1 MKTLYFES
9 GEVVFEAGSP
19 SDSAYLVE
27 KGKFEVSRL
36 CNGQK
41 QVIGILKEKD
51 IFGEMGI
58 IDNQPRSATV
68 TAMEKSK
75 VSLITQECF
84 HSMEMTN
91 PEALMP
97 LLRVVSARIR
107 DSLKLLNPQNPP
119 TWTFKQFQDRQKP
132 STQLFT
138 MSYISYKIYLD
149 SGSSLFP

>member
-19 SDSAYLVE
+19 SDFAYLVE
-27 KGKFEVSRL
+27 EGKFEVSRL

-97 LLRVVSARIR
+97 LLRVLSARIR

-119 TWTFKQFQDRQKP
+119 T
-132 STQLFT
+132 
-138 MSYISYKIYLD
+138 
-149 SGSSLFP
+149 

>member
-27 KGKFEVSRL
+27 KAKFKVSRL

-58 IDNQPRSATV
+58 IDGQPRSANRYRPG
-68 TAMEKSK
+68 KKQSIP
-75 VSLITQECF
+75 ITQECF
-84 HSMEMTN
+84 HSMKTTN

-97 LLRVVSARIR
+97 LLRVLSARIR
-107 DSLKLLNPQNPP
+107 DSFKLLNPQNPP
-119 TWTFKQFQDRQKP
+119 T
-132 STQLFT
+132 
-138 MSYISYKIYLD
+138 
-149 SGSSLFP
+149 

>member
-9 GEVVFEAGSP
+9 GEVVFEAGSL
-19 SDSAYLVE
+19 SDYAYLIE
-27 KGKFEVSRL
+27 EGKFEVSRL

-58 IDNQPRSATV
+58 IDSQPRSATA
-68 TAMEKSK
+68 TALEKSK

-84 HSMEMTN
+84 HSMKTTT

-97 LLRVVSARIR
+97 LLRVLSARIR
-107 DSLKLLNPQNPP
+107 DSFKLLNTQNP
-119 TWTFKQFQDRQKP
+119 
-132 STQLFT
+132 S
-138 MSYISYKIYLD
+138 I
-149 SGSSLFP
+149 

>member
-75 VSLITQECF
+75 VSLVTQECF

-97 LLRVVSARIR
+97 LLRVLSARIR
-107 DSLKLLNPQNPP
+107 DSFKLLNTQNPSI
-119 TWTFKQFQDRQKP
+119 WQSK
-132 STQLFT
+132 
-138 MSYISYKIYLD
+138 
-149 SGSSLFP
+149 

>member
-1 MKTLYFES
+1 MKLSFWKASPAIAPISLNPEKS
-9 GEVVFEAGSP
+9 GST
-19 SDSAYLVE
+19 E
-27 KGKFEVSRL
+27 KIPR
-36 CNGQK
+36 
-41 QVIGILKEKD
+41 
-51 IFGEMGI
+51 EMGI

-97 LLRVVSARIR
+97 LLRVLSARIR

-119 TWTFKQFQDRQKP
+119 TCTFKKFQDRQKP

>member
-9 GEVVFEAGSP
+9 GEVVFEAGSL
-19 SDSAYLVE
+19 SDYAYLIE
-27 KGKFEVSRL
+27 EGKFEVSRL

-58 IDNQPRSATV
+58 IDSQPRSATA
-68 TAMEKSK
+68 TALEKSK

-84 HSMEMTN
+84 HSMEITN

-97 LLRVVSARIR
+97 LLRVLPARIR
-107 DSLKLLNPQNPP
+107 DSIKLLNLQNPP
-119 TWTFKQFQDRQKP
+119 TWYSK
-132 STQLFT
+132 
-138 MSYISYKIYLD
+138 
-149 SGSSLFP
+149 